1 MRYKFEIANADRTA
15 AAPNSELL
23 THHSKGFTL
32 IEIIITIVLIGVLST
47 IAAVIILQGIRAYSE
62 ERTRSDVHY
71 QARIAMERM
80 AREIRT
86 IRSQTAG
93 DITTMAAANLAF
105 CDITGKA
112 IEFSLAGTV
121 LNRRE
126 SATCNP
132 PAWGGWN
139 ALANGVGPLTFT
151 YRDVA
156 GASGAAATDLW
167 FVEIDMTDTQGSETM
182 RMRTK
187 VHPRNF

>member
-15 AAPNSELL
+15 TAPNSELL

-80 AREIRT
+80 AREIRL
-86 IRSQTAG
+86 IRSQGA
-93 DITTMAAANLAF
+93 DITSMINDNLRFIDVSGATVGF
-105 CDITGKA
+105 RYDNA
-112 IEFSLAGTV
+112 AGTISRWNGATEDV
-121 LNRRE
+121 LARGVTAFTFNYYKVDNTAAS
-126 SATCNP
+126 SA
-132 PAWGGWN
+132 
-139 ALANGVGPLTFT
+139 
-151 YRDVA
+151 DV
-156 GASGAAATDLW
+156 W
-167 FVEIDMTDTQGSETM
+167 FVEIVMTDTQGTESLQ
-182 RMRTK
+182 MRTK